1 MSVSAPVLELV
12 DPPSL
17 SVELLRAAVARRPA
31 RPGEVPRLEVRVRSF
46 TPDPRQ
52 LALYREVCDFPADGF
67 LPLPFPQVLAAPLH
81 LSLLNRSEFPYRLLG
96 MIHVRNHIRQYRRLA
111 EGASL
116 SVHAWVEGQREVRQ
130 GRELDLHTL
139 VEQDGELVW
148 SAVTTMLRRLP
159 GAGERPREER
169 PAGTTAA
176 ATEEDALFAHSRPSP
191 WKVTEDT
198 GRRYARASGDYN
210 PIHLHALTARAF
222 GFPRA
227 IAHGMWTVGR
237 CVAEMGEAAEVP
249 ALTLTSAFRRPLLL
263 PSRVVFQTAAQ
274 RDGAVAYRV
283 KSEDGQS
290 HVMGQLSPG
299 ASSDGV
305 DAGPC

>member
-1 MSVSAPVLELV
+1 MSASPPVLELAE
-12 DPPSL
+12 PPSL
-17 SVELLRAAVARRPA
+17 ALELLRAAVARRPA
-31 RPGEVPRLEVRVRSF
+31 RPGEVPRLEVRVRPF
-46 TPDPRQ
+46 RPDPRQ
-52 LALYREVCDFPADGF
+52 LALYREVCGFPADGH

-81 LSLLNRSEFPYRLLG
+81 LALLNRPEFPYRLLG
-96 MIHVRNHIRQYRRLA
+96 MIHVRNHLRQYRRLA

-116 SVHAWVEGQREVRQ
+116 SVLAWVEGQREVRQ
-130 GRELDLHTL
+130 GRELELHTR
-139 VEQDGELVW
+139 VEEGGVLVW

-159 GAGERPREER
+159 GTGERPREER
-169 PAGTTAA
+169 SAGSTAA
-176 ATEEDALFAHSRPSP
+176 ATEEDVLFAQSHPAP
-191 WKVTEDT
+191 WTVPEDT

-237 CVAEMGEAAEVP
+237 CVAALGEVAEAP

-283 KSEDGQS
+283 KSEDGQP
-290 HVMGQLSPG
+290 HVMGQLTPG
-299 ASSDGV
+299 ASDGL
-305 DAGPC
+305 DAGAL

>member
-1 MSVSAPVLELV
+1 MSASPPVLELAE
-12 DPPSL
+12 PPSL
-17 SVELLRAAVARRPA
+17 AVELLRAAVARRPA
-31 RPGEVPRLEVRVRSF
+31 RPGEVPRLEVRVRHF

-52 LALYREVCDFPADGF
+52 LALYREVCGFPADGH

-81 LSLLNRSEFPYRLLG
+81 LALLNRPEFPYRLLG
-96 MIHVRNHIRQYRRLA
+96 MIHVRNHIQQNRRLA

-116 SVHAWVEGQREVRQ
+116 SVLAWVEGQREVRQ
-130 GRELDLHTL
+130 GRELELHTH
-139 VEQDGELVW
+139 VEEGGVLVW

-159 GAGERPREER
+159 GTGERPREER
-169 PAGTTAA
+169 PTGSTAA
-176 ATEEDALFAHSRPSP
+176 ASEEDARFAQSRPAP
-191 WKVTEDT
+191 WTVPEDT

-210 PIHLHALTARAF
+210 PIHLHALTARLF

-237 CVAEMGEAAEVP
+237 CVAEMGETAEAP
-249 ALTLTSAFRRPLLL
+249 ALTLSSVFRRPLLL

-283 KSEDGQS
+283 KSEDGQP
-290 HVMGQLSPG
+290 HVMGDLTPIPSPSG
-299 ASSDGV
+299 RGSG
-305 DAGPC
+305 